1 MWDTSEFLKDAI
13 KIEKCLSE
21 YAKMIIME
29 MTQIIHLE
37 MEMKEYSQPKT

>member
-1 MWDTSEFLKDAI
+1 MWDTLGLLKDAI

-21 YAKMIIME
+21 YVKMIIME

-37 MEMKEYSQPKT
+37 MEMKEFSQPKM